1 MKISP
6 QDLEILTNLMIEY
19 SKENWF
25 PFYEKILEFSPVN
38 KAIFS
43 AFSREEYYKNLVK
56 QYVLRKIDSLE
67 NTKMWKLFKTKYL
80 KNSKLFYSFVLL
92 NLDKNFSD
100 EFHKIWEQ
108 VKKELNLIEE
118 ELFKSIEQSQY
129 KDFSNWLYKKY
140 EKMIKSYFPYINNVG
155 VIVRTAK

>member
-1 MKISP
+1 
-6 QDLEILTNLMIEY
+6 MIEY

-25 PFYEKILEFSPVN
+25 PFYEKLLEHSPVN

-43 AFSREEYYKNLVK
+43 AFTKEDYYTNLLK
-56 QYVLRKIDSLE
+56 QYVLKKLDSLE
-67 NTKMWKLFKTKYL
+67 NTKMGKLFRTKYV
-80 KNSKLFYSFVLL
+80 KNSKLFYSFVEL
-92 NLDKNFSD
+92 NIDKNFNED
-100 EFHKIWEQ
+100 FHKIWEQ
-108 VKKELNLIEE
+108 VKKELNNIEE

-155 VIVRTAK
+155 VTVRTVK